1 MPPRVRRHRPGETMS
16 NWKRVVDDIRA
27 VAITEEGDRLTVESL
42 SPEKCWWAVRLWDS
56 GGQGPDREGHERSVQ
71 EARRTAEATHREL
84 REKRPNHAPPGKRL
98 R

>member
-1 MPPRVRRHRPGETMS
+1 MWGSQPNETMS
-16 NWKRVVDDIRA
+16 KWKRVVDDIRA

-42 SPEKCWWAVRLWDS
+42 SLERCWWAVRLWDS
-56 GGQGPDREGHERSVQ
+56 GGQGPDREGHERSLQ